1 MLRRLMTALSMAAC
15 LAVTAIAVRA
25 QEPMRGS
32 PRVEELLARM
42 TIAEKIGQLIQL
54 PGGRQKTP
62 NSRIDD
68 NERARIRAGRVGSY
82 LNVAGARETR
92 ELQRIAV
99 EETRLHIPLLF
110 AMDVLH
116 GYRTIFPVPLAM
128 ASSWDPAV
136 PERAARIAAT
146 EAAAAGLHWTFSPMV
161 DIARDPRWGRIV
173 EGAGED
179 PYLGAV
185 MAAAQVRGYQGGDL
199 SRPGTIMATAKHFAA
214 YGAAMGGRD
223 YAGADISAR
232 SLEEIYLPPFYAAAR
247 EGAGSFMAAF
257 NEIGGVPAHA

>member
-15 LAVTAIAVRA
+15 LAVTAFAVRA
-25 QEPMRGS
+25 QDVPRGS
-32 PRVEELLARM
+32 ARVEALLARM
-42 TIAEKIGQLIQL
+42 TIAEKIGQLIQM
-54 PGGRQKTP
+54 PGGRQKAL
-62 NSRIDD
+62 NSRIDEA
-68 NERARIRAGRVGSY
+68 ERARIRAGAVGSY

-99 EETRLHIPLLF
+99 EESRLHIPLLF
-110 AMDVLH
+110 GMDVIH

-179 PYLGAV
+179 PYLG
-185 MAAAQVRGYQGGDL
+185 
-199 SRPGTIMATAKHFAA
+199 
-214 YGAAMGGRD
+214 
-223 YAGADISAR
+223 
-232 SLEEIYLPPFYAAAR
+232 
-247 EGAGSFMAAF
+247 
-257 NEIGGVPAHA
+257 